1 MKLLKY
7 LFVAIITGIA
17 LQCMSMGTSE
27 NNSIGGTGSEVVGV
41 VNYPDSSQ
49 AAKKIKIMFGNHP
62 MKFAGVYIHPRSYL
76 ADTGSVKD
84 TTKTV
89 TAADGS
95 FRLSNVLPGEH
106 LVYID
111 DGAGMAIA
119 SIVNVPEDST
129 TIDLGTL
136 TAKKTSSIQVQYDG
150 ATPGKVL
157 FYMTLRGAG
166 ITVRCTERNMFAI
179 MKNIPTGD
187 NVFHK
192 VTIRMYSPF
201 VKGFDVDIPVLE
213 PDKIFTLEPLKDL

>member
-1 MKLLKY
+1 MKLLKF
-7 LFVAIITGIA
+7 LFVALTIGIA

-27 NNSIGGTGSEVVGV
+27 NDSIGGTGSEVVGV
-41 VNYPDSSQ
+41 VNYPDSSH
-49 AAKKIKIMFGNHP
+49 AAKKMKIATGSHP
-62 MKFAGVYIHPRSYL
+62 MKFAGVFIHPRSYL

-84 TTKTV
+84 VTKIY

-95 FRLSNVLPGEH
+95 FRISNVLPGEH
-106 LVYID
+106 LVYIE

-129 TIDLGTL
+129 TIDLGPL
-136 TAKKTSSIQVQYDG
+136 TARKTSSIQVQYDG

-157 FYMTLRGAG
+157 YYMTLRGAG

-179 MKNIPTGD
+179 LTNIPTGD

-201 VKGFDVDIPVLE
+201 VKGFDVDIPVLG
-213 PDKIFTLEPLKDL
+213 PDQIFTLESLKDL

>member
-7 LFVAIITGIA
+7 VLIVLLTGIT
-17 LQCMSMGTSE
+17 LQCLSMGPSETS
-27 NNSIGGTGSEVVGV
+27 STGGTGSEVVGV

-49 AAKKIKIMFGNHP
+49 AATKMKMVIGGHS
-62 MKFAGVYIHPRSYL
+62 MKFAGVYIRPRSYL

-84 TTKTV
+84 VTDIF

-95 FRLSNVLPGEH
+95 FRISKVLPGEH

-119 SIVNVPEDST
+119 SVINVPQDST

-136 TAKKTSSIQVQYDG
+136 TAKKTVSVQVQYDG
-150 ATPGKVL
+150 ATAGKVL

-166 ITVRCTERNMFAI
+166 RTVRCTERNMFAV

-187 NVFHK
+187 LVSHK
-192 VTIRMYSPF
+192 ITIRMYSPF
-201 VKGFDVDIPVLE
+201 IKGFDVDIPVLD
-213 PDKIFTLEPLKDL
+213 PDQIFTLESLKDL